1 MSTCKRGEIQRK
13 GYTRK
18 AYTRKDGT
26 RVKAVY
32 VQPSCIKDQGLQ
44 GKGKKLF
51 TLRKGT
57 LSRHGY
63 NLSLKA
69 EPRRKALKKAVKAEG
84 TLTVFRKL
92 NALSIL
98 QKNTN
103 PVNSRKF
110 KYDANWV
117 KKNYM

>member
-1 MSTCKRGEIQRK
+1 MSFCKQGQIKRK

-18 AYTRKDGT
+18 AYTRKDGI

-32 VQPSCIKDQGLQ
+32 VKPSCIKDQGLK

-57 LSRHGY
+57 LSKHGY

-69 EPRRKALKKAVKAEG
+69 NDRRNALKKAIRAEG
-84 TLTVFRKL
+84 VLPVFRKL

-110 KYDANWV
+110 LYDRNWV
-117 KKNYM
+117 KKNY